1 MKEYI
6 IKFNQSSYS
15 VFENEDELW
24 MKKDTTETLLKTI
37 NERSD
42 IKYGILS
49 LKCDYYIDDFS
60 EIKIDDVS
68 YFNINIV
75 FLLLRK
81 YLKQKS
87 NEFIESLSNATE
99 DLSKYIWTFLLAEKK
114 LQKEV
119 DDLDYLYE
127 YADAFQTLKKISVQ
141 SQDYQGGY
149 YMLNQEIDEDIDY
162 LKYLEKIR
170 ELNNLSEDFGVLKD
184 EIDFNKIISESF
196 LDIDDVNTSFN
207 AANILYMIVKE
218 KPFVKYNYEIAIILA
233 AKSLKDTNFFIK
245 RYDEWD
251 NIINKRNDI
260 NVSSSDMLYAIKYI
274 EDNIDKPR
282 IDVIKNLESIFD
294 DKPLEIKDYQK
305 EKLLNEVKLNS
316 TLENV
321 YRYIVYFTENYR
333 GYQGF
338 YEFYRGKIVGAY
350 KIHYNGIYTNFR
362 FNYTQSLMEKN
373 TLVFDADA
381 LAFTE
386 APTDLKH
393 RNYIMQAL
401 FDEIKER
408 SYECIMEQ
416 YIESLKKELN
426 QYYDISSLNF
436 KFNLNWS
443 FESDSDYEW

>member
-87 NEFIESLSNATE
+87 NEFIESLSNVTE

-401 FDEIKER
+401 FDEIKQR
-408 SYECIMEQ
+408 SYKCIMEQ

-443 FESDSDYEW
+443 FESDPDYEW

>member
-87 NEFIESLSNATE
+87 NEFIESLSNSTE

-260 NVSSSDMLYAIKYI
+260 NVSSSDMLYAINYI

-316 TLENV
+316 TLENI

-416 YIESLKKELN
+416 YIESLKKELD
-426 QYYDISSLNF
+426 QYYDISSLHF

-443 FESDSDYEW
+443 FESDPDYEW

>member
-274 EDNIDKPR
+274 ENNIDKPR

-362 FNYTQSLMEKN
+362 FNYTQSLMKKN

-443 FESDSDYEW
+443 FESDPDYEW

>member
-75 FLLLRK
+75 YLLLRK

-99 DLSKYIWTFLLAEKK
+99 DLSKYIWAFLLAEKK

-294 DKPLEIKDYQK
+294 DKPIEIKDYQK

-408 SYECIMEQ
+408 SYKCIMEQ

-443 FESDSDYEW
+443 FESDPDYEW

>member
-99 DLSKYIWTFLLAEKK
+99 DLSKYIWSFLLAEKK

-207 AANILYMIVKE
+207 AANILYMIVK
-218 KPFVKYNYEIAIILA
+218 
-233 AKSLKDTNFFIK
+233 
-245 RYDEWD
+245 
-251 NIINKRNDI
+251 
-260 NVSSSDMLYAIKYI
+260 
-274 EDNIDKPR
+274 
-282 IDVIKNLESIFD
+282 
-294 DKPLEIKDYQK
+294 
-305 EKLLNEVKLNS
+305 
-316 TLENV
+316 
-321 YRYIVYFTENYR
+321 
-333 GYQGF
+333 
-338 YEFYRGKIVGAY
+338 
-350 KIHYNGIYTNFR
+350 
-362 FNYTQSLMEKN
+362 
-373 TLVFDADA
+373 
-381 LAFTE
+381 
-386 APTDLKH
+386 
-393 RNYIMQAL
+393 
-401 FDEIKER
+401 
-408 SYECIMEQ
+408 
-416 YIESLKKELN
+416 
-426 QYYDISSLNF
+426 
-436 KFNLNWS
+436 
-443 FESDSDYEW
+443 

>member
-162 LKYLEKIR
+162 LNYLEKIR

-305 EKLLNEVKLNS
+305 LI
-316 TLENV
+316 
-321 YRYIVYFTENYR
+321 RDF
-333 GYQGF
+333 
-338 YEFYRGKIVGAY
+338 
-350 KIHYNGIYTNFR
+350 
-362 FNYTQSLMEKN
+362 
-373 TLVFDADA
+373 
-381 LAFTE
+381 
-386 APTDLKH
+386 
-393 RNYIMQAL
+393 
-401 FDEIKER
+401 
-408 SYECIMEQ
+408 
-416 YIESLKKELN
+416 
-426 QYYDISSLNF
+426 
-436 KFNLNWS
+436 
-443 FESDSDYEW
+443 

>member
-99 DLSKYIWTFLLAEKK
+99 DLSKYIWTILLAEKK

-260 NVSSSDMLYAIKYI
+260 NVSSSDMLYAIKFI

-416 YIESLKKELN
+416 YIESLKKELD

-443 FESDSDYEW
+443 FESDPDYEW

>member
-6 IKFNQSSYS
+6 IKFNQSPYS

-87 NEFIESLSNATE
+87 NEFIESLSNANE

-233 AKSLKDTNFFIK
+233 AKSLKGTNFFIK

-443 FESDSDYEW
+443 FESDPDYEW